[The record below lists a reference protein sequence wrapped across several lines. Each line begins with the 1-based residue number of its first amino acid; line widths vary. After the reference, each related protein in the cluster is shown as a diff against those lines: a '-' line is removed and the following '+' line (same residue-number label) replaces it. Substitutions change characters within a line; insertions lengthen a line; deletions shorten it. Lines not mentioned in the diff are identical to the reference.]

1 MRTIPNDATERIRK
15 LTVSVV
21 TASFNADCFLEDC
34 LASVQEQQSLSSPE
48 HIVIDGGSTDGTVEI
63 LQGWLSSNSSPSS
76 ASLRLRASPSSVL
89 RFLSEP
95 DKGQSDAFN
104 KGVSMASGEWIC
116 WLNADDM
123 LAPGAVTAF
132 QKALAANPDADVI
145 YGHVQ
150 FIQEDSS
157 PAWISYHLPFFY
169 PLLFNGCYVPP
180 SSGTFFRRDLLLR
193 EPLDIDYHYVM
204 DVEWFLRCGRNL
216 RAVCV
221 DQVLSHFRI
230 SSDAKTSEMIRSGK
244 ITDQHYVERENYRRK
259 YIYSQWPTLTEEQAR
274 NRFHRRHRFY
284 LLLYNLL
291 KLRYAWRYF
300 KTRIKDPR
308 IGANK

>member
-95 DKGQSDAFN
+95 DQGQSDAFN
-104 KGVSMASGEWIC
+104 KGVRRATGDWIC
-116 WLNADDM
+116 WLNADDK
-123 LAPGAVTAF
+123 LAPGAISAF
-132 QKALAANPDADVI
+132 DQALAAHPDADVI

-150 FIQEDSS
+150 FIHEDSS
-157 PAWISYHLPFFY
+157 PAWVSYHLPFWY
-169 PLLFNGCYVPP
+169 PLILNGCYTPP
-180 SSGTFFRRDLLLR
+180 SVGTFFRRDLLLR

-216 RAVCV
+216 KAICA

-230 SSDAKTSEMIRSGK
+230 SDNAKTSEMIRSGQ
-244 ITDQHYVERENYRRK
+244 ITERHREERENYRRK
-259 YIYSQWPTLTEEQAR
+259 HVYSQWPGLSEDRAR
-274 NRFHRRHRFY
+274 KKFERRRRLF
-284 LLLYNLL
+284 LWLY
-291 KLRYAWRYF
+291 KAMKMRYALRYLAAR
-300 KTRIKDPR
+300 K
-308 IGANK
+308 G